1 MRKGFLQK
9 QILVFGH
16 VLDKVIFTH
25 VIVIG
30 LPTLFYYCI
39 LSSGWNLLTL
49 QMLIPALYL
58 VTSLVVLSEA
68 AVIVL
73 CYLRDPKRKWQRG
86 LIQRH
91 LQSIFLK
98 LYIRLSALL
107 GWTKPNPIKQTHSLC
122 ANSGGGK
129 IEPTVFKRPLPRC
142 SLIVVAYLPNEQN
155 IILDTLKYIL
165 SNVERPQAGLEVI
178 LAYNSPE
185 RLPIEEDLHRLAL
198 LNPELHL
205 LYVKDSKTKAENLN
219 AALQIVSGEV
229 TCILDADHLPQPD
242 CLQQAWYW
250 LEDGTYDVVQGR
262 NVIRNHNSNLL
273 TRIISVE
280 FECLYG
286 VSHSAKSLLV
296 DTAMFCGSNGYWRTS
311 VLQRIRFSSRM
322 MTEDIDATLRT
333 LLMGHRIVHDPT
345 IVTTELAPF
354 DLQSFWFQRKRWA
367 QGWLEVTVKY
377 QWPLLCSDKL
387 DTWQKL
393 YWTLLMLY
401 SAAFH
406 LIAIQIFPIIFSLTL
421 SHGSVSMFSNNYVSF
436 ATVLTLLSGPYQA
449 FVAMRVSNN
458 VIRYSFV
465 NFLLYCVATPI
476 YCIFKNIIAI
486 IATYDYLLG
495 EKEWIVTRRGVRSKP
510 APIVYAKQLNR

>member
-1 MRKGFLQK
+1 MRKGFLHK
-9 QILVFGH
+9 PTLVFGH

-25 VIVIG
+25 VVVIG
-30 LPTLFYYCI
+30 LPTIFYYCI
-39 LSSGWNLLTL
+39 LSSGWNLWTL
-49 QMLIPALYL
+49 QMLLPALYL

-68 AVIVL
+68 TVMLL
-73 CYLRDPKRKWQRG
+73 CYCRDSKRIWKRG
-86 LIQRH
+86 LIQHH
-91 LQSIFLK
+91 LQSLCLRVYVRFL
-98 LYIRLSALL
+98 ALL
-107 GWTKPNPIKQTHSLC
+107 GSAKPAPIKLTCSL
-122 ANSGGGK
+122 AADAAATNISPK
-129 IEPTVFKRPLPRC
+129 VFKRSLPRC

-165 SNVERPQAGLEVI
+165 SYVERPKDGLEVI

-198 LNPELHL
+198 LHPELHL
-205 LYVKDSKTKAENLN
+205 FFVKGSKTKAENLN
-219 AALQIVSGEV
+219 AALQIVTGEV

-242 CLQQAWYW
+242 CLQKAWYW
-250 LEDGTYDVVQGR
+250 LESGAYDVVQGR
-262 NVIRNHNSNLL
+262 NVIRNYDSNLL
-273 TRIISVE
+273 TRIIAVE

-345 IVTTELAPF
+345 IVTTELAPL
-354 DLQSFWFQRKRWA
+354 DLQSFWFQRKRWS
-367 QGWLEVTVKY
+367 QGWLEVTFKY
-377 QWPLLCSDKL
+377 QWPLLSSDKL
-387 DTWQKL
+387 DVWQKL

-406 LIAIQIFPIIFSLTL
+406 LIAMQIFPIIFSLTL
-421 SHGSVSMFSNNYVSF
+421 SHGSVSMFSNHYVSF
-436 ATVLTLLSGPYQA
+436 ATALTLLSGPYQA
-449 FVAMRVSNN
+449 LVAMRVNHN
-458 VIRYSFV
+458 VIRYPLI
-465 NFLLYCVATPI
+465 NFLLYCLATPV

-486 IATYDYLLG
+486 VATYDYVLG
-495 EKEWIVTRRGVRSKP
+495 EKEWIVTRRGLRSSP